1 MSRVVDLRSDTVTLP
16 TPAMRE
22 AMAQARVG
30 DDVYAED
37 PTINQLEALAAEMC
51 GKQAGLFVPSG
62 CMANLIAQLVYVRR
76 GDEVVCGHDSHAVRW
91 ETGAGAA
98 FAGVQYA
105 VVPGSGHFVAADI
118 DERFKKPDFHTPGTA
133 LVWIEN
139 THNMGGG
146 IVQPLAEIA
155 EIRAYCREKGLS
167 LHLDGARVFNAAV
180 ALGEPVRALADQ
192 VDSLSFCLSKGL
204 GAPVGSVLVGS
215 AELRAQGHRFRKM
228 LGGGM
233 RQAGIIAAA
242 GIHALE
248 HHVERLAD
256 DHARA
261 QRLAR
266 VMAETPGL
274 FVDLESVQTNIIMAR
289 VESGDAPGLVAA
301 CKERGVLFS
310 SLARGWVRLVTH
322 LDIDDEGLD
331 TAIDAIRAAL
341 TQ

>member
-22 AMAQARVG
+22 AMARAKVG
-30 DDVYAED
+30 DDVYSED
-37 PTINQLEALAAEMC
+37 PTINELEALAAQMC
-51 GKQAGLFVPSG
+51 GKEAGLFVPSG
-62 CMANLIAQLVYVRR
+62 CMANLIAQLIYVRR

-105 VVPGSGHFVAADI
+105 VVPGTGHFVAADV
-118 DERFKKPDFHTPGTA
+118 DERFKSPDFHTPGTA
-133 LVWIEN
+133 LVWLEN

-146 IVQPLAEIA
+146 IVQPLEQIA
-155 EIRAYCREKGLS
+155 EIRR
-167 LHLDGARVFNAAV
+167 
-180 ALGEPVRALADQ
+180 
-192 VDSLSFCLSKGL
+192 CLSKGL

-215 AELRAQGHRFRKM
+215 ADLRAQGHRYRKM

-242 GIHALE
+242 GVHALR

-261 QRLAR
+261 RRLAGA
-266 VMAETPGL
+266 MEAMPGL
-274 FVDLESVQTNIIMAR
+274 RVDLESVQTNIIMAR

-301 CKERGVLFS
+301 CKKRGVLFS

-331 TAIDAIRAAL
+331 TAIDAIRDAL
-341 TQ
+341 S

>member
-1 MSRVVDLRSDTVTLP
+1 MSRVVDLRSDTVTKP

-22 AMAQARVG
+22 AMARAAVG

-37 PTINQLEALAAEMC
+37 PTINELEALAAEMC
-51 GKQAGLFVPSG
+51 GKEAGLFVPSG
-62 CMANLIAQLVYVRR
+62 CMANLIAQLAYVRR

-105 VVPGSGHFVAADI
+105 VVPGTGHFVAGDV

-146 IVQPLAEIA
+146 IVQPLDEVA
-155 EIRAYCREKGLS
+155 EIRRYCDRQGLT
-167 LHLDGARVFNAAV
+167 LHLDGARAFNGAV
-180 ALGEPVRALADQ
+180 ALGEPIRTLADQ

-215 AELRAQGHRFRKM
+215 AELRAEGHRFRKM

-242 GIHALE
+242 GVHALN

-261 QRLAR
+261 RRLAEAMNEMP
-266 VMAETPGL
+266 VL
-274 FVDLESVQTNIIMAR
+274 FVDVDTVQTNIIMAR
-289 VESGDAPGLVAA
+289 VESGDAPGLVAS
-301 CKERGVLFS
+301 CKEQGVLFS

-322 LDIDDEGLD
+322 LDVNDED
-331 TAIDAIRAAL
+331 VERSIETIRGAL
-341 TQ
+341 